1 MLPTQVGA
9 HPQKLFEAAP
19 QLRPLFKGDLDP
31 HAAKLMQMINVAVGK
46 LDEPEVLLL
55 ARQPLGQRHAGYVMT
70 AVSALV
76 QAA

>member
-1 MLPTQVGA
+1 M
-9 HPQKLFEAAP
+9 
-19 QLRPLFKGDLDP
+19 RPPFKGDLDP
-31 HAAKLMQMINVAVGK
+31 QAAKLMQMINVAVGK

-70 AVSALV
+70 AVSAPV